1 MKVLKR
7 GHKGEDVRYL
17 QYILNM
23 LPDGSFGPAT
33 EKKVKEK
40 QEKTGLIA
48 DGIVGPATQKAWG
61 IDDFRV
67 YIYDKS
73 QVWFAGTPYG
83 ESVKPLYNLKA
94 WAVKEKADYV
104 FNLAFFN
111 MKSVNDK
118 GNTHDE
124 YGVIKGRTVTYL
136 KAKGYDV
143 GYGGTS
149 EKLTVNSDNVCA
161 GYKVGIVNGKAKPVS
176 LIGKRARNANG
187 QLKDGR
193 YFHVQSVTTATEH
206 ALVQYMLKN
215 YDVDLLLIQDAG
227 GSTGFYDR
235 RKDALLA
242 GEREVVNGRAVAS
255 VVCVKEKAERPI
267 ITIKVCPCC
276 GQEVKE

>member
-1 MKVLKR
+1 MRTLRK
-7 GHKGEDVRYL
+7 GMSGEDVRYL
-17 QYILNM
+17 QYVLGISA
-23 LPDGSFGPAT
+23 DGSFGPAT
-33 EKKVKEK
+33 ETAVKNK
-40 QEKTGLIA
+40 QKQTGLVA
-48 DGIVGPATQKAWG
+48 DGSVGPATRKAWG
-61 IDDFRV
+61 LSDFRV
-67 YIYDKS
+67 HIFDKN
-73 QVWFAGTPYG
+73 QVWFAGTPYN
-83 ESVKPLYNLKA
+83 EVVKPLYNLKA

-111 MKSVNDK
+111 MTGVGSDQ
-118 GNTHDE
+118 
-124 YGVIKGRTVTYL
+124 YGVIKGRTLTYL

-149 EKLTVNSDNVCA
+149 EKLTIDANNICA
-161 GYKVGIVNGKAKPVS
+161 GYKVGIVNGKAKSVS

-235 RKDALLA
+235 KKDVLLA
-242 GEREVVNGRAVAS
+242 GEREGANGRPVAS
-255 VVCVKEKAERPI
+255 VVCVKEKAITDRPI
-267 ITIKVCPCC
+267 VTVKVCPCC
-276 GQEVKE
+276 GQEIK